1 MIVRK
6 LEVGPFATNCFIVGS
21 ESTKEG
27 MIIDPADEARAIL
40 ENVKDLGLD
49 IKLIVL
55 THGHLDHIGALKEVE
70 EKTGAEVAVHSADAN
85 LLQDHTLGQMFG
97 LFYPIPSPAD
107 RLLEDGDSMDV
118 GDLHF
123 KVLHTPGHTPGGISL
138 FGHGAVV
145 SGDALFNFSIG
156 RTDFPGGDY
165 DQLIDSIKG
174 KLMVLP
180 DDTVIYTGHGPD
192 TTIGAERQG
201 NPFLSGKSGF

>member
-107 RLLEDGDSMDV
+107 RLLEEGDSVDV

-138 FGHGAVV
+138 FGHGAVF

>member
-70 EKTGAEVAVHSADAN
+70 EKTEPITRPNPWANMEVAEPSKEPEEDA
-85 LLQDHTLGQMFG
+85 
-97 LFYPIPSPAD
+97 
-107 RLLEDGDSMDV
+107 
-118 GDLHF
+118 
-123 KVLHTPGHTPGGISL
+123 GGEEK
-138 FGHGAVV
+138 
-145 SGDALFNFSIG
+145 
-156 RTDFPGGDY
+156 GG
-165 DQLIDSIKG
+165 G
-174 KLMVLP
+174 
-180 DDTVIYTGHGPD
+180 
-192 TTIGAERQG
+192 
-201 NPFLSGKSGF
+201 

>member
-27 MIIDPADEARAIL
+27 MIIDPADNAQLIL
-40 ENVKDLGLD
+40 RNVEDLSLD

-55 THGHLDHIGALKEVE
+55 THGHLDHIGALKEIK

-85 LLQDHTLGQMFG
+85 LLQDHTLGQLFG
-97 LFYPIPSPAD
+97 LSYPIPPPPD
-107 RLLEDGDSMDV
+107 RLLEDGDSVDV

-123 KVLHTPGHTPGGISL
+123 KVLSTPGHTPGGICL
-138 FGHGAVV
+138 FGHGVV
-145 SGDALFNFSIG
+145 FSGDALFNFSIG

-165 DQLIDSIKG
+165 DQLINSIKS
-174 KLMVLP
+174 KLTVLP
-180 DDTVIYTGHGPD
+180 DDTVVYTGHGPD
-192 TTIGAERQG
+192 STIGAERQG
-201 NPFLSGKSGF
+201 NPFLSGKVSF

>member
-107 RLLEDGDSMDV
+107 RLLEEGDSVDV

-138 FGHGAVV
+138 FGHGAVF

-192 TTIGAERQG
+192 TTIGALRQG
-201 NPFLSGKSGF
+201 NPFLIGKSGV

>member
-21 ESTKEG
+21 ESIKEG
-27 MIIDPADEARAIL
+27 VIIDPADNAQLIL
-40 ENVKDLGLD
+40 RNIEDLSLD

-55 THGHLDHIGALKEVE
+55 THGHLDHIGALKEVK

-85 LLQDHTLGQMFG
+85 LLQDHTLGQLFG
-97 LFYPIPSPAD
+97 LSYPIPPPPD
-107 RLLEDGDSMDV
+107 RLLEDGDSVDV

-123 KVLHTPGHTPGGISL
+123 KVLYTPGHTTGGICL
-138 FGHGAVV
+138 FGHGVV
-145 SGDALFNFSIG
+145 FSGDALFKFSIG

-165 DQLIDSIKG
+165 DQLIDSIKN

-180 DDTVIYTGHGPD
+180 DDTVVYTGHGPD
-192 TTIGAERQG
+192 STIGAERQG
-201 NPFLSGKSGF
+201 NPFLSGKFSF